1 MPAKI
6 RHQLHCVVLSAVIG
20 SVLLLHPANTAAQ
33 SWVAYTASVRAQGMG
48 GAGSVIDDPWAG
60 TRNPGALAAA
70 MGAGQF
76 VAFRN
81 DNELSLKR
89 LHSNTLIGIASP
101 SLRIGSGPAAPRV
114 IAAFAH
120 RSQKAGIR
128 DVELT
133 DGSTE
138 DYIDEMDYSTFSLG
152 IDYYIQIGAGV
163 TAIHAYNA
171 VSEEPTA
178 ARDYGL
184 FVRIP
189 VLRLLTDPQQTRT
202 GPKSGSLSPSIS
214 VAAGYTWSSRNN
226 GPEGDSPFH
235 DPLANY
241 NLFGLS
247 VDGGLDYRDLNVAR
261 VVYARDETDTKSYF
275 SNVSWGFEF
284 SILDAFALRFGEQGS
299 SDNST
304 HGYSVHARG
313 LAQWLY
319 VLSLHGNYDRLPWY
333 TTVFE
338 IQYQYAK
345 TEHSIGQD
353 SSYDEIGFMLDAR
366 PLFAR

>member
-1 MPAKI
+1 MPAKT

-48 GAGSVIDDPWAG
+48 GTGSVIDDPWAG

-70 MGAGQF
+70 MEVGQF

-81 DNELSLKR
+81 DNELSLDR
-89 LHSNTLIGIASP
+89 LQRNTLVGIASP
-101 SLRIGSGPAAPRV
+101 ALALGSSPTAPRI
-114 IAAFAH
+114 IAAMAH
-120 RSQKAGIR
+120 RSQRAGIR

-163 TAIHAYNA
+163 TAIHAFNS
-171 VSEEPTA
+171 VGEERTA

-184 FVRIP
+184 FARIP
-189 VLRLLTDPQQTRT
+189 VIDLLTDPHRT
-202 GPKSGSLSPSIS
+202 KSGPTLGRLSPELS

-247 VDGGLDYRDLNVAR
+247 VEGGLDYRDLNVAS

-299 SDNST
+299 SSNAT

-319 VLSLHGNYDRLPWY
+319 VLSHHGNYDRLPWY

-345 TEHSIGQD
+345 TEDFFDQK
-353 SSYDEIGFMLDAR
+353 SSFDEFGFMLDAR

>member
-6 RHQLHCVVLSAVIG
+6 QRRLQCVVLSAVIG
-20 SVLLLHPANTAAQ
+20 SVLLLHPETAAAQ
-33 SWVAYTASVRAQGMG
+33 SWVAATASVRAQGMG

-60 TRNPGALAAA
+60 MRNPGSLAAA
-70 MGAGQF
+70 MEVSQF

-81 DNELSLKR
+81 DNDLSFGR
-89 LHSNTLIGIASP
+89 LHRNTLIGIASP
-101 SLRIGSGPAAPRV
+101 VLSLGSGPNAPRIV
-114 IAAFAH
+114 AAMAH

-133 DGSTE
+133 NGDTE
-138 DYIDEMDYSTFSLG
+138 DYIDEVDYNTLSVG

-163 TAIHAYNA
+163 TAINA
-171 VSEEPTA
+171 FNSVSEERTS

-184 FVRIP
+184 IVRIP
-189 VLRLLTDPQQTRT
+189 VLRLLTNPQQTESEPAL
-202 GPKSGSLSPSIS
+202 GKLSPRVSI
-214 VAAGYTWSSRNN
+214 AAGYTWSNRNS
-226 GPEGDSPFH
+226 GPGGDSPIS
-235 DPLANY
+235 DPLPNY

-247 VDGGLDYRDLNVAR
+247 FEGGLDYRDLNGAR
-261 VVYARDETDTKSYF
+261 VVYARDEWDSESFFPSTR
-275 SNVSWGFEF
+275 WGLEF
-284 SILDAFALRFGEQGS
+284 SVFGAFALRFGDQGS
-299 SDNST
+299 GGNST

-319 VLSLHGNYDRLPWY
+319 VLSHHGNYDRLPWY

-345 TEHSIGQD
+345 TEDHFGQK

-366 PLFAR
+366 PLFVR